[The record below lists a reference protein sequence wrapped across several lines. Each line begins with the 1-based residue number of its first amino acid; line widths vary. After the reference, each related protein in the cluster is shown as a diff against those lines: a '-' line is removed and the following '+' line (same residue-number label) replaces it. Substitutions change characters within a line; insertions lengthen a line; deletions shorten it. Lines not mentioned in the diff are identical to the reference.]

1 MGVLL
6 GPFDPL
12 QLVFNTIN
20 VLMQKGSITY
30 EEARQILLNSMDKSL
45 DADKKEEILNSILRR
60 K

>member
-20 VLMQKGSITY
+20 VLMQKGLITY
-30 EEARQILLNSMDKSL
+30 EESRQILLNSMDKSL
-45 DADKKEEILNSILRR
+45 SNDKKEEILNSMLRR